1 MGLVVCLLKWIFYFT
16 NQTPYHNFSLLCSR
30 STVLKKSHVQILWG
44 QFKSF
49 VVVQVNNNNSNCCCC
64 GWGRFFR
71 PSSYHHQRET
81 YRFSMGHVKWCVSL
95 FFGFFVW
102 ESPQKAVLVFFF
114 PNLRHQV
121 FRGGG
126 SLGASIVRQPLG
138 LKMRSPRIV
147 LIYINLMKLKK
158 KIWRKLRFTS
168 PQILNFSGQNYFS
181 FWSSYFYPQNSTKLC
196 EN

>member
-1 MGLVVCLLKWIFYFT
+1 M
-16 NQTPYHNFSLLCSR
+16 SR
-30 STVLKKSHVQILWG
+30 FFWG

-71 PSSYHHQRET
+71 LLTPRVGERET

-102 ESPQKAVLVFFF
+102 ESPQKEVLVFFF
-114 PNLRHQV
+114 PNLRHRV

-147 LIYINLMKLKK
+147 LMYINLMKLKK

-168 PQILNFSGQNYFS
+168 PQILNFFGQNYFS
-181 FWSSYFYPQNSTKLC
+181 FWNSYSYSQNSTKLC

>member
-1 MGLVVCLLKWIFYFT
+1 M
-16 NQTPYHNFSLLCSR
+16 SR
-30 STVLKKSHVQILWG
+30 FFWG

-71 PSSYHHQRET
+71 PSSYHTRAET

-114 PNLRHQV
+114 PNLRHP
-121 FRGGG
+121 
-126 SLGASIVRQPLG
+126 SLQGRRISWRLHRSSTPG
-138 LKMRSPRIV
+138 LEDEKSTHS
-147 LIYINLMKLKK
+147 IYINLMKFRKK
-158 KIWRKLRFTS
+158 FWRKLRFTS
-168 PQILNFSGQNYFS
+168 PQILNFFGQNYFS
-181 FWSSYFYPQNSTKLC
+181 FWNSYISILKIWPNYARTNTRIETNLGMYYL
-196 EN
+196 

>member
-1 MGLVVCLLKWIFYFT
+1 MSRFFED
-16 NQTPYHNFSLLCSR
+16 NSSLLLSCR
-30 STVLKKSHVQILWG
+30 STTTTVIVAVVG
-44 QFKSF
+44 GVVFF
-49 VVVQVNNNNSNCCCC
+49 V
-64 GWGRFFR
+64 FLH
-71 PSSYHHQRET
+71 PKRET

-158 KIWRKLRFTS
+158 KSEENFASLLRKF
-168 PQILNFSGQNYFS
+168 
-181 FWSSYFYPQNSTKLC
+181 
-196 EN
+196 

>member
-1 MGLVVCLLKWIFYFT
+1 MSRFFED
-16 NQTPYHNFSLLCSR
+16 NSSLLLSCR
-30 STVLKKSHVQILWG
+30 STTTTVIVAVVG
-44 QFKSF
+44 GVVFF
-49 VVVQVNNNNSNCCCC
+49 V
-64 GWGRFFR
+64 RLLTTTTKA
-71 PSSYHHQRET
+71 ET

-158 KIWRKLRFTS
+158 KSEENFASLLRKF
-168 PQILNFSGQNYFS
+168 
-181 FWSSYFYPQNSTKLC
+181 
-196 EN
+196 